1 MVVKPTVGGI
11 QVGMQTVWSC
21 LLLTSQKLFSL
32 LCGVL
37 NTYGSMVMDIDV
49 VFSKYCLSA
58 GIDAVPI
65 CYIYQVH
72 VCGINI
78 TTTSLVI
85 YT

>member
-58 GIDAVPI
+58 GTDPF
-65 CYIYQVH
+65 
-72 VCGINI
+72 
-78 TTTSLVI
+78 VI
-85 YT
+85 FIKYMYAALT